1 MLAYTIRRFAYLIPV
16 LFVLTAV
23 LFLFVQ
29 LLTGNIIDIM
39 IGEEDIE
46 DPEIRIAL
54 TKELGLD
61 QPLYLHYGKWI
72 GRVIF
77 EAIIQRDYPMIPSD
91 ILVLGF
97 FVVNTN
103 LVVDIAYRTL
113 NPRVELN

>member
-1 MLAYTIRRFAYLIPV
+1 MLAYTIRRFVYLIPV
-16 LFVLTAV
+16 LFVLTVV

-29 LLTGNIIDIM
+29 LLPGNIIDIM
-39 IGEEDIE
+39 IGEEDID

-61 QPLYLHYGKWI
+61 QPLYLQYGKWI

-77 EAIIQRDYPMIPSD
+77 EAIIQRDYPMILSD

-97 FVVNTN
+97 FVVITN
-103 LVVDIAYRTL
+103 LVVDIAYRSL

>member
-1 MLAYTIRRFAYLIPV
+1 MLAYTIRRFVYLIPV
-16 LFVLTAV
+16 LFVLTVV

-29 LLTGNIIDIM
+29 LLPGNIIDIM

-61 QPLYLHYGKWI
+61 QPLYLQYGKWI

-77 EAIIQRDYPMIPSD
+77 EAIIQRDYLMILSD

-97 FVVNTN
+97 FVVITN

>member
-1 MLAYTIRRFAYLIPV
+1 MLAYTIRRFVYLIPV
-16 LFVLTAV
+16 LFVLTV
-23 LFLFVQ
+23 VVFLFVQ
-29 LLTGNIIDIM
+29 LLPGNIIDIM

-61 QPLYLHYGKWI
+61 QPLYLQSGKWI
-72 GRVIF
+72 GRAIF
-77 EAIIQRDYPMIPSD
+77 EAIIQRDYPMILSD

-97 FVVNTN
+97 FVVITN

>member
-1 MLAYTIRRFAYLIPV
+1 MLAYTIRRFVYLIPV
-16 LFVLTAV
+16 LFVLTV
-23 LFLFVQ
+23 VVFLFVQ
-29 LLTGNIIDIM
+29 LLPDNIIDIM

-46 DPEIRIAL
+46 DPEVRIAL

-61 QPLYLHYGKWI
+61 QPLYLQYGKWI

-77 EAIIQRDYPMIPSD
+77 EAIIQRDYLMILSD

-97 FVVNTN
+97 FVVITN
-103 LVVDIAYRTL
+103 LVVDIAYRIL

>member
-54 TKELGLD
+54 TKKLGLD
-61 QPLYLHYGKWI
+61 QPLYLQYEEWI
-72 GRVIF
+72 GRVIL
-77 EAIIQRDYPMIPSD
+77 EAII
-91 ILVLGF
+91 
-97 FVVNTN
+97 
-103 LVVDIAYRTL
+103 
-113 NPRVELN
+113 